1 MGKRAEQGTLPFMRW
16 GGKRKG
22 AGRKPKGERRGVPHG
37 ARARIT
43 KHHPGLVTLR
53 LRAGLPSLRESA
65 VRALVE
71 LARVKSGRA
80 EFRVVH
86 VSIQTNHLHLVV
98 EADHNAALTRGMRS
112 FLACLVQRLN
122 RMWRRKGPVFAD
134 RYHLHV
140 VKQPLEMRRGLV
152 YVLNNARKHGCWS
165 AKRPDPLSSGESF
178 TGWLEPRES
187 WARGRSAQSSSPPK
201 PRRRPGVNSIAWFE
215 LANGW
220 TPAQREE
227 ARLRALLAGRSW
239 LLREGWRRHGSV
251 GLTEVPVAGGAE
263 RGLQARSRARAA
275 RRRGR

>member
-1 MGKRAEQGTLPFMRW
+1 MGKRAEQGTLPFMKW
-16 GGKRKG
+16 GGRRKG
-22 AGRKPKGERRGVPHG
+22 AGRKPKGERRGVSHG

-53 LRAGLPSLRESA
+53 LRAGLPGLRESA
-65 VRALVE
+65 VLALVE
-71 LARVKSGRA
+71 LARVKSVR
-80 EFRVVH
+80 EDFRVVH
-86 VSIQTNHLHLVV
+86 FSIQTNHLHLVV
-98 EADHNAALTRGMRS
+98 EADDNTALTRGMRS

-140 VKQPLEMRRGLV
+140 VKQPLELRNGLV

-165 AKRPDPLSSGESF
+165 EKRPDPLSSGESF

-187 WARGRSAQSSSPPK
+187 WARGRSAQSSSQPK
-201 PRRRPGVNSIAWFE
+201 PRRRPGMNSIEWFE

-239 LLREGWRRHGSV
+239 LLRKGWQRHGPIGV
-251 GLTEVPVAGGAE
+251 TESPATSACGAG
-263 RGLQARSRARAA
+263 ARKA
-275 RRRGR
+275 RRRAR